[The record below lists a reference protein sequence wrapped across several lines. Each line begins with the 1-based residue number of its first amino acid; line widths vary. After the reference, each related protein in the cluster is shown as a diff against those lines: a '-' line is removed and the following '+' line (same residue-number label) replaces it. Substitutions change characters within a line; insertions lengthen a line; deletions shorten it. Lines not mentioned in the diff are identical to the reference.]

1 MDSYQL
7 QCIKFQE
14 QYANKI
20 EKFEEC
26 ILKAAKL
33 THAIADTAEK
43 RCEKAWTAI
52 KSENLDEMRDVI
64 QWYIQQHGPE
74 WLAFR
79 EVKLYAVD
87 EYTYMQLPKEDLILQ
102 LHCIIILEYKDTVFK
117 AKNKE
122 NLCRCAK
129 NLLKKSKVF
138 TDKELDALFLF
149 V

>member
-52 KSENLDEMRDVI
+52 KSENLPITIIPIPM
-64 QWYIQQHGPE
+64 
-74 WLAFR
+74 A
-79 EVKLYAVD
+79 EVR
-87 EYTYMQLPKEDLILQ
+87 LPR
-102 LHCIIILEYKDTVFK
+102 
-117 AKNKE
+117 AMP
-122 NLCRCAK
+122 
-129 NLLKKSKVF
+129 
-138 TDKELDALFLF
+138 
-149 V
+149 